1 MMKLNPFYL
10 RINFTFENI
19 LSLNFTTENS
29 YLIVYSTKFHLR
41 FYFIIKLYYVDEFGI
56 SILGLKLAI

>member
-56 SILGLKLAI
+56 PILGLKLAI